1 LDGERR
7 LRLRDLSA
15 LVDGDLPFPVAFH
28 EDIEP
33 SILAGDVLTL
43 IGSLIVAPIHDH
55 SHTGGGD
62 LDFHIG
68 VLRGLELQCPGFNV
82 G

>member
-1 LDGERR
+1 MDEERS

-15 LVDGDLPFPVAFH
+15 LVDGDLPFPIAFH

-33 SILAGDVLTL
+33 SILAGDVFTL
-43 IGSLIVAPIHDH
+43 IGSLIVAAIHDH
-55 SHTGGGD
+55 SHIGVGD

-68 VLRGLELQCPGFNV
+68 VLRGLELQCPVFNV